1 MQETIFY
8 FAYLFGLFFIS
19 VILGK
24 IIGPIISSILQ
35 QLAYK
40 TKTTL
45 DDRIIKAIKT
55 PIESYSFL
63 AVFYILLHLIPEMVE
78 AAAFLEMYVLA
89 ILIVITTFMLSEISG
104 AIIRW
109 YYEEGQQE
117 QRIRSKVLRLGF
129 DASLLPLVRKVTK
142 LAIYV
147 IGFTFALQ
155 QIGFDITG
163 ILAITTVTALIIGL
177 ASQETLANVFAGIA
191 LQIDRPYHYGDYIRL
206 PTGEIAIVRKIGMR
220 STKLEDLNHNTI
232 ILSNSEF
239 AKMRVTNLS
248 LPDNESI
255 VQVMAEVPHTTD
267 LARLQKEIV
276 QHLEKKKLPGLLRE
290 RGYSLTI
297 DSVKPSS
304 VVISFN
310 FWVKDYS
317 NAARIK
323 NEVNQKIFD
332 FLKAKRA

>member
-1 MQETIFY
+1 MNETIVY
-8 FAYLFGLFFIS
+8 FAYLLALFFLS

-24 IIGPIISSILQ
+24 ISGPIISNILQ
-35 QLAYK
+35 KFAYK

-45 DDRIIKAIKT
+45 DDRIINAVKT
-55 PIESYSFL
+55 PLESYSFL
-63 AVFYILLHLIPEMVE
+63 AVFYILLHLIPEMVD
-78 AAAFLEMYVLA
+78 AAVFLEKYVLA
-89 ILIVITTFMLSEISG
+89 ILIIITTFTVSEISG
-104 AIIRW
+104 AFIRW
-109 YYEEGQQE
+109 YYEEGQKE
-117 QRIRSKVLRLGF
+117 QRISSKVRRLGL

-206 PTGEIAIVRKIGMR
+206 PSGEIAIVRKIGMR
-220 STKLEDLNHNTI
+220 STKLQDLYHNTI

-255 VQVMAEVPHTTD
+255 VQVTAEVPHMTD
-267 LARLQKEIV
+267 LVRLQKEIV
-276 QHLEKKKLPGLLRE
+276 KHLQKTNLPGLLAE
-290 RGYSLTI
+290 RGYTLTI
-297 DSVKPSS
+297 ESIKPSS

-323 NEVNQKIFD
+323 NEINQKVLD
-332 FLKAKRA
+332 FIKSKKS